1 MALRRFGYGS
11 WDAPY
16 WFLGPEEGMD
26 LAEDPKCRLAARHQ
40 LGKTDLT
47 DCRAFHKLI
56 GQEKYFSKDPVPVAT
71 WSRLILLLLETLDLP
86 AGDDEIRSYQRDHW
100 GESGGRVCV
109 AELSGL
115 AAPSM
120 AVGKLQLQALFTQK
134 EIEALRMQ
142 RLKAIR
148 QRMHECNPALVVTYT
163 LAEQH
168 DWEVL
173 AGGQFH
179 EKRIDGHRFGLRQWK
194 STIVVLAPHPTGTK
208 GLKKDYWPKA
218 ALEIGRF
225 SVKCSLHLPALA

>member
-1 MALRRFGYGS
+1 MARQRFGYGS
-11 WDAPY
+11 WNARY

-26 LAEDPKCRLAARHQ
+26 RAEDPKCRLAAWHQ

-56 GQEKYFSKDPVPVAT
+56 GQEKYFSKSPVPVAT
-71 WSRLILLLLETLDLP
+71 WARLILLLLETLGLP
-86 AGDDEIRSYQRDHW
+86 AGDDEIRSFQRDRW
-100 GESGGRVCV
+100 GESGSRVCV

-120 AVGKLQLQALFTQK
+120 ADGKLQLQALFTQE
-134 EIEALRMQ
+134 EIKALRME

-148 QRMHECNPALVVTYT
+148 QKMHECNPALVVMYT

-173 AGGQFH
+173 AGGQFY
-179 EKRIDGHRFGLRQWK
+179 EKRIDGHRFGLKQWK
-194 STIVVLAPHPTGTK
+194 STIVALAPHPVGAK

-218 ALEIGRF
+218 AHEIREF
-225 SVKCSLHLPALA
+225 SVKCSLHLPAFA